1 MLVTVIQSAA
11 WQPLATLG
19 AAFVAALLGSW
30 GGAEFAMRRFR
41 RERAFDRRLVWSEQM
56 ARRLAEVKLNIEVA
70 TTLQEDT
77 NATDHERG
85 QAWSTVN
92 QDYLKLILDE
102 ALAPLYGRPDVVD
115 LMRSLIEEFNEVSE
129 ETNGFDV
136 HELPKHLDRLG
147 GLVELI
153 AKTEFRH
160 AIALRHELGLEPLS
174 GKHGGSQ
181 PRST

>member
-70 TTLQEDT
+70 TTLQEDAT
-77 NATDHERG
+77 ATDHERG

-102 ALAPLYGRPDVVD
+102 ALAPLAPDRTSLTSWGVSSRSSMKCQRRPTAS
-115 LMRSLIEEFNEVSE
+115 MS
-129 ETNGFDV
+129 TNC
-136 HELPKHLDRLG
+136 PN
-147 GLVELI
+147 I
-153 AKTEFRH
+153 WT
-160 AIALRHELGLEPLS
+160 ALAVWWS
-174 GKHGGSQ
+174 
-181 PRST
+181 

>member
-1 MLVTVIQSAA
+1 MLATVIQTSA

-70 TTLQEDT
+70 TTLQEDAT
-77 NATDHERG
+77 ATDHERG

-102 ALAPLYGRPDVVD
+102 ALAPLYARPDVVD
-115 LMRSLIEEFNEVSE
+115 LMRRLVEEFNEVSE
-129 ETNGFDV
+129 KTNGFDV
-136 HELPKHLDRLG
+136 HELPKHLERLS

-153 AKTEFRH
+153 GKTECRH
-160 AIALRHELGLEPLS
+160 TIALRHELRLEPLPEDT
-174 GKHGGSQ
+174 GATA
-181 PRST
+181 PR